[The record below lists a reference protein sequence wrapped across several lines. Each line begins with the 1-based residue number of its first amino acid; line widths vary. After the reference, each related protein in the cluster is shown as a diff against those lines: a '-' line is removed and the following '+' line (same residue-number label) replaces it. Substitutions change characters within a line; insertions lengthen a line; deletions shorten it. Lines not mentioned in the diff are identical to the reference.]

1 MIRNTLLAMMLMV
14 TSGVAVAADNTV
26 NLSAQTK
33 LVERGVLAT
42 DNATVGLDLRFNDVV
57 LDGAFVRADFDTISD
72 TTPITGSV
80 TFRSDL
86 GVGYGNTLFGNK
98 WELSVNRVLNP
109 VIYAADYTEA
119 RLDVARGPLFVSVQ
133 QGLTDG
139 VNEDTYAAVGVKR
152 SLGPVTLG
160 GLVSATRY
168 NELTGSSLRDEV
180 KFTNA
185 ELFAKYN
192 VWRNVD
198 LNVNYSYGGDRITG
212 EKLDNQVWGGVTVR
226 F

>member
-1 MIRNTLLAMMLMV
+1 MLKTSLLALALLAA
-14 TSGVAVAADNTV
+14 SGTALAGDNTV
-26 NLSAQTK
+26 NLTAQTK
-33 LVERGVLAT
+33 LVERGVLVT
-42 DNATVGLDLRFNDVV
+42 DHASVGLDLRFNDVV
-57 LDGAFVRADFDTISD
+57 LDGAFVRADFDTVSD
-72 TTPITGSV
+72 TTPVSGSV

-86 GVGYGNTLFGNK
+86 GVGYGNTLLGNE
-98 WELSVNRVLNP
+98 WEVSVNRVLNP
-109 VIYAADYTEA
+109 VIYAGDYTEA
-119 RLDVARGPLFVSVQ
+119 RLNVKRGPLFVAVQ

-139 VNEDTYAAVGVKR
+139 INEDTYAAVGVKQAV
-152 SLGPVTLG
+152 GPVTLG

-168 NELTGSSLRDEV
+168 NDLTGSLKDEV

-185 ELFAKYN
+185 ELFAQYN

-212 EKLDNQVWGGVTVR
+212 QKIDNQVWGGVTVR